1 MNANDGNTNTIME
14 KNLAAQNHKK
24 REATVMENE
33 LNQEVIDSKNKN
45 NESQVDSVSSLNS
58 ANSSSVDSAVKSNH
72 KKNTADLI
80 VECLVNEGV
89 EVIFGIPGEENI
101 PLLEAIE
108 RNGHIRFIVTRH
120 EQGAGFMA
128 ATYAHITGK
137 PGVCLATLGPGALN
151 LTLPVAQANASTT
164 PLVAL
169 CAQGNVSRLYKES
182 HQIIDL
188 VSLFQPITQWS
199 SMMLAPVAAP
209 EMVRKAFSIAQ
220 RKRPGATCLVIPE
233 DISEMPAPADAK
245 PLALPRPLHIL
256 PAQDT
261 IDEAASIIKQAKR
274 PIILAGNGVARSHA
288 QEELREFAEQLNV
301 PVATTFEGKG
311 VFSDAHPNALGVVGF
326 MHRDY
331 ENFAFDTAD
340 LIIAVGFSIQQ
351 FDPKKINPNND
362 KTIIHINTFVE
373 DTDAHYPA
381 SLNIMADISQTLLA
395 LTAVLKKQNI
405 TFDVSHPRIRQMLSD
420 ELHSCANDES
430 MPMKP
435 QRIVYDTRRAV
446 PEGTTVLV
454 DTGALKMWM
463 ARLYPTMHPNTCI
476 IDNSLST
483 MAWTLPGAVGA
494 SFILNSEGKRNTNPV
509 LAVMGDGSFMMNVQE
524 IETAVRV
531 GARMVILVWEDNAY
545 GLIKWKMD
553 LHAGEHEYVDFHN
566 PDVVKLA
573 ESFGARGAVV
583 KKPEDLYNMLRE
595 ALSQKSGVD
604 VIACPV
610 DYREN
615 MKLIEKLG
623 DIE

>member
-1 MNANDGNTNTIME
+1 MANEELQKTKQN
-14 KNLAAQNHKK
+14 NHK
-24 REATVMENE
+24 R
-33 LNQEVIDSKNKN
+33 
-45 NESQVDSVSSLNS
+45 
-58 ANSSSVDSAVKSNH
+58 
-72 KKNTADLI
+72 NTADLV

-89 EVIFGIPGEENI
+89 EVVFGIPGEENI

-108 RNGHIRFIVTRH
+108 RNGNIRFVLTRH

-164 PLVAL
+164 PLVAI

-199 SMMLAPVAAP
+199 SMMLAPSTAP

-220 RKRPGATCLVIPE
+220 RKRTGATCLVIPE
-233 DISEMPAPADAK
+233 DISEMSVPENAK
-245 PLALPRPLHIL
+245 PLPLPRPLHIL
-256 PAQDT
+256 PAPDT
-261 IDEAASIIKQAKR
+261 IDEAAKIISQAKT

-288 QEELREFAEQLNV
+288 QDQLRAFAEQLNV

-311 VFSDAHPNALGVVGF
+311 VFPDNHPNALGVVGF

-351 FDPKKINPNND
+351 FDPKKINPNID

-373 DTDAHYPA
+373 DTDAHYPTA
-381 SLNIMADISQTLLA
+381 LNIMADIGQTLKT
-395 LTAVLKKQNI
+395 LTNVLKDRNI
-405 TFDVSHPRIRQMLSD
+405 TFDVTHPKIRQMITD
-420 ELHSCANDES
+420 ELRSFENDNS
-430 MPMKP
+430 IPMKP
-435 QRIVYDTRRAV
+435 QRVVYDTRRAV
-446 PEGTTVLV
+446 PEGTKVLV

-494 SFILNSEGKRNTNPV
+494 SFIKDNSGKINTKPV

-531 GARMVILVWEDNAY
+531 GSRMVVLVWEDNAY

-553 LHAGEHEYVDFHN
+553 LHAGEHEYVDFTN
-566 PDVVKLA
+566 PNVPKLA
-573 ESFGARGAVV
+573 ESFGARGHVV
-583 KKPEDLYNMLRE
+583 QKPEDLYNMLKE
-595 ALSQKSGVD
+595 ALEQESGVD

-610 DYREN
+610 DYSEN

-623 DIE
+623 DIDFGN

>member
-1 MNANDGNTNTIME
+1 MANEELQKTKQN
-14 KNLAAQNHKK
+14 NHK
-24 REATVMENE
+24 R
-33 LNQEVIDSKNKN
+33 
-45 NESQVDSVSSLNS
+45 
-58 ANSSSVDSAVKSNH
+58 
-72 KKNTADLI
+72 NTADLV

-89 EVIFGIPGEENI
+89 EVVFGIPGEENI

-108 RNGHIRFIVTRH
+108 RNGNIRFVLTRH

-164 PLVAL
+164 PLVAI

-199 SMMLAPVAAP
+199 SMMLAPSTAP

-233 DISEMPAPADAK
+233 DISEMSVPENAK
-245 PLALPRPLHIL
+245 PLPLPRPLHIL
-256 PAQDT
+256 PAPDT
-261 IDEAASIIKQAKR
+261 IDEAAKIISQAKT

-288 QEELREFAEQLNV
+288 QDQLRAFAEQLNV

-311 VFSDAHPNALGVVGF
+311 VFPDNHPNALGVVGF

-351 FDPKKINPNND
+351 FDPKKINPNID

-373 DTDAHYPA
+373 DTDAHYPTA
-381 SLNIMADISQTLLA
+381 LNIMADIGQTLKT
-395 LTAVLKKQNI
+395 LTNVLKDRNI
-405 TFDVSHPRIRQMLSD
+405 TFDVTHPKIRQMITD
-420 ELHSCANDES
+420 ELRSFENDNS
-430 MPMKP
+430 IPMKP
-435 QRIVYDTRRAV
+435 QRVVYDTRRAV
-446 PEGTTVLV
+446 PEGTKVLV

-483 MAWTLPGAVGA
+483 MAWTLPGAV
-494 SFILNSEGKRNTNPV
+494 IKDNSGKINTKPV

-531 GARMVILVWEDNAY
+531 GSRMVVLVWEDNAY

-553 LHAGEHEYVDFHN
+553 LHAGEHEYVDFTN
-566 PDVVKLA
+566 PNVPKLA
-573 ESFGARGAVV
+573 ESFGARGHVV
-583 KKPEDLYNMLRE
+583 QKPEDLYNMLKE
-595 ALSQKSGVD
+595 ALEQESGVD

-610 DYREN
+610 DYSEN

-623 DIE
+623 DIDFGN

>member
-1 MNANDGNTNTIME
+1 MTRASNTCLRRLYYKWKRSRKANKHIKHKARNAIM
-14 KNLAAQNHKK
+14 
-24 REATVMENE
+24 T
-33 LNQEVIDSKNKN
+33 NQE
-45 NESQVDSVSSLNS
+45 SQAQKPAS
-58 ANSSSVDSAVKSNH
+58 H
-72 KKNTADLI
+72 KRNTADLI

-89 EVIFGIPGEENI
+89 EVVFGIPGEENI

-108 RNGHIRFIVTRH
+108 RNGNIRFVLTRH

-164 PLVAL
+164 PLVAI

-188 VSLFQPITQWS
+188 VALFQPITQWS
-199 SMMLAPVAAP
+199 SMMLAPSTAP

-233 DISEMPAPADAK
+233 DISEMSVPEDAK
-245 PLALPRPLHIL
+245 PLPLPKPLHIL
-256 PAQDT
+256 PAPDT
-261 IDEAASIIKQAKR
+261 IYEAAKIISQAKR

-288 QEELREFAEQLNV
+288 QEQLLDFAEQLNV

-311 VFSDAHPNALGVVGF
+311 VFPDNHPNALGVVGF

-351 FDPKKINPNND
+351 FDPKKINPNID

-373 DTDAHYPA
+373 DTDAHYPTA
-381 SLNIMADISQTLLA
+381 LNIMADIAQTLKA
-395 LTAVLKKQNI
+395 LTSVLKDRNV
-405 TFDVSHPRIRQMLSD
+405 TFDVTHPKIRQMITD
-420 ELHSCANDES
+420 ELRSFENDNS
-430 MPMKP
+430 IPMKP
-435 QRIVYDTRRAV
+435 QRVVYDTRRAV
-446 PEGTTVLV
+446 AEGTKVLV

-494 SFILNSEGKRNTNPV
+494 SFIKDNSGKINTKPV

-531 GARMVILVWEDNAY
+531 GSRMVVLVWEDNAY

-553 LHAGEHEYVDFHN
+553 LHAGEHEYVDFTN
-566 PDVVKLA
+566 PNVPKLA
-573 ESFGARGAVV
+573 ESFGARGHVV
-583 KKPEDLYNMLRE
+583 QKPEDLYNMLKE
-595 ALSQKSGVD
+595 ALAQESGVD

-610 DYREN
+610 DYSEN

-623 DIE
+623 DIDFGN

>member
-1 MNANDGNTNTIME
+1 MANEELQKTKQN
-14 KNLAAQNHKK
+14 NHK
-24 REATVMENE
+24 R
-33 LNQEVIDSKNKN
+33 
-45 NESQVDSVSSLNS
+45 
-58 ANSSSVDSAVKSNH
+58 
-72 KKNTADLI
+72 NTADLI

-89 EVIFGIPGEENI
+89 EVVFGIPGEENI

-108 RNGHIRFIVTRH
+108 RNGNIRFVLTRH

-164 PLVAL
+164 PLVAI

-199 SMMLAPVAAP
+199 SMMLAPSTAP

-233 DISEMPAPADAK
+233 DISEMSVPEDAK
-245 PLALPRPLHIL
+245 PLPLPRPLHIL
-256 PAQDT
+256 PAPDT
-261 IDEAASIIKQAKR
+261 IDEAAKIISQAKT

-288 QEELREFAEQLNV
+288 QDQLRAFAEQLNV

-311 VFSDAHPNALGVVGF
+311 VFPDNHPNALGVVGF

-351 FDPKKINPNND
+351 FDPKKINPNID

-373 DTDAHYPA
+373 DTDAHYPTA
-381 SLNIMADISQTLLA
+381 LNIMADIGQTLKT
-395 LTAVLKKQNI
+395 LTNVLKDRNI
-405 TFDVSHPRIRQMLSD
+405 TFDVTHPKIRQMITD
-420 ELHSCANDES
+420 ELRSFENDNS
-430 MPMKP
+430 IPMKP
-435 QRIVYDTRRAV
+435 QRVVYDTRRAV
-446 PEGTTVLV
+446 PEGTKVLV

-494 SFILNSEGKRNTNPV
+494 SFIKDNSGKINTKPV

-531 GARMVILVWEDNAY
+531 GSRMVVLVWEDNAY

-553 LHAGEHEYVDFHN
+553 LHAGEHEYVDFTN
-566 PDVVKLA
+566 PNVPKLA
-573 ESFGARGAVV
+573 ESFGARGHVV
-583 KKPEDLYNMLRE
+583 QKPEDLYNMLKE
-595 ALSQKSGVD
+595 ALEQESGVD

-610 DYREN
+610 DYSEN

-623 DIE
+623 DIDFGN

>member
-1 MNANDGNTNTIME
+1 MTNQ
-14 KNLAAQNHKK
+14 KSQAQKQVNHK
-24 REATVMENE
+24 R
-33 LNQEVIDSKNKN
+33 
-45 NESQVDSVSSLNS
+45 
-58 ANSSSVDSAVKSNH
+58 
-72 KKNTADLI
+72 NTADLI

-89 EVIFGIPGEENI
+89 EVVFGIPGEENI
-101 PLLEAIE
+101 SLLEAIE
-108 RNGHIRFIVTRH
+108 RNGNIRFVLTRH

-164 PLVAL
+164 PLVAI

-199 SMMLAPVAAP
+199 SMMLAPSTTP

-233 DISEMPAPADAK
+233 DISEMSVPEDAK
-245 PLALPRPLHIL
+245 PLPLPKPLHIL
-256 PAQDT
+256 PAPDT
-261 IDEAASIIKQAKR
+261 IDEAAKIISQAKM

-288 QEELREFAEQLNV
+288 QEQLLSFAEQLNV

-311 VFSDAHPNALGVVGF
+311 VFPDNHPNALGVVGF

-351 FDPKKINPNND
+351 FDPKKINPNID

-373 DTDAHYPA
+373 DTDAHYPTA
-381 SLNIMADISQTLLA
+381 LNIMADIGQTLKT
-395 LTAVLKKQNI
+395 LTSVLKDINV
-405 TFDVSHPRIRQMLSD
+405 TFDVNHPKIRQMITD
-420 ELHSCANDES
+420 ELRSFENDNS
-430 MPMKP
+430 IPMKP
-435 QRIVYDTRRAV
+435 QRVVYDTRRAV
-446 PEGTTVLV
+446 AEGTKVLV

-494 SFILNSEGKRNTNPV
+494 SFIKDNSGKINTKPV

-531 GARMVILVWEDNAY
+531 GSRMVVLVWEDNAY

-553 LHAGEHEYVDFHN
+553 LHAGEHEYVDFTN
-566 PDVVKLA
+566 PDVPKLA
-573 ESFGARGAVV
+573 ESFGARGHVV
-583 KKPEDLYNMLRE
+583 QKPEDLYNMLKE
-595 ALSQKSGVD
+595 ALAQESGVD
-604 VIACPV
+604 VISCPV
-610 DYREN
+610 DYSEN

-623 DIE
+623 DIDFGN

>member
-1 MNANDGNTNTIME
+1 MANEELQKTKQN
-14 KNLAAQNHKK
+14 NHK
-24 REATVMENE
+24 R
-33 LNQEVIDSKNKN
+33 
-45 NESQVDSVSSLNS
+45 
-58 ANSSSVDSAVKSNH
+58 
-72 KKNTADLI
+72 NTADLI

-89 EVIFGIPGEENI
+89 EVVFGIPGEENI

-108 RNGHIRFIVTRH
+108 RNGNIRFVLTRH

-164 PLVAL
+164 PLVAI

-199 SMMLAPVAAP
+199 SMMLAPSTAP
-209 EMVRKAFSIAQ
+209 EMVRKAFSISQ

-233 DISEMPAPADAK
+233 DISEMSVPENAK
-245 PLALPRPLHIL
+245 PLPLPRPLHIL
-256 PAQDT
+256 PAPDT
-261 IDEAASIIKQAKR
+261 IDEAAKIISQAKT

-288 QEELREFAEQLNV
+288 QDQLRAFAEQLNV

-311 VFSDAHPNALGVVGF
+311 VFPDNHPNALGVVGF

-351 FDPKKINPNND
+351 FDPKKINPNID

-373 DTDAHYPA
+373 DTDAHYPTA
-381 SLNIMADISQTLLA
+381 LNIMADIGQTLKT
-395 LTAVLKKQNI
+395 LTNVLKDRNI
-405 TFDVSHPRIRQMLSD
+405 TFDVTHPKIRQMITD
-420 ELHSCANDES
+420 ELRSFENDNS
-430 MPMKP
+430 IPMKP
-435 QRIVYDTRRAV
+435 QRVVYDTRRAV
-446 PEGTTVLV
+446 PEGTKVLV

-494 SFILNSEGKRNTNPV
+494 SFIKDNSGKINTKPV

-531 GARMVILVWEDNAY
+531 GSRMVVLVWEDNAY

-553 LHAGEHEYVDFHN
+553 LHAGEHEYVDFTN
-566 PDVVKLA
+566 PNVPKLA
-573 ESFGARGAVV
+573 ESFGARGHVV
-583 KKPEDLYNMLRE
+583 QKPEDLYNMLKE
-595 ALSQKSGVD
+595 ALEQESGVD

-610 DYREN
+610 DYSEN

-623 DIE
+623 DIDFGN

>member
-1 MNANDGNTNTIME
+1 MANEELQKTKQN
-14 KNLAAQNHKK
+14 NHK
-24 REATVMENE
+24 R
-33 LNQEVIDSKNKN
+33 
-45 NESQVDSVSSLNS
+45 
-58 ANSSSVDSAVKSNH
+58 
-72 KKNTADLI
+72 NTADLI
-80 VECLVNEGV
+80 VECLVNEGI
-89 EVIFGIPGEENI
+89 EVVFGIPGEENI

-108 RNGHIRFIVTRH
+108 RNGNIRFVLTRH

-164 PLVAL
+164 PLVAI

-199 SMMLAPVAAP
+199 SMMLAPSTAP

-233 DISEMPAPADAK
+233 DISEMSVPENAK
-245 PLALPRPLHIL
+245 PLPLPRPLHIL
-256 PAQDT
+256 PAPDT
-261 IDEAASIIKQAKR
+261 IDEAAKIISQAKT

-288 QEELREFAEQLNV
+288 QDQLRAFAEQLNV

-311 VFSDAHPNALGVVGF
+311 VFPDNHPNALGVVGF

-351 FDPKKINPNND
+351 FDPKKINPNID

-373 DTDAHYPA
+373 DTDAHYPTA
-381 SLNIMADISQTLLA
+381 LNIMADIGQTLKT
-395 LTAVLKKQNI
+395 LTNVLKDRNI
-405 TFDVSHPRIRQMLSD
+405 TFDVTHPKIRQMITD
-420 ELHSCANDES
+420 ELRSFENDNS
-430 MPMKP
+430 IPMKP
-435 QRIVYDTRRAV
+435 QRVVYDTRRAV
-446 PEGTTVLV
+446 PEGTKVLV

-463 ARLYPTMHPNTCI
+463 ARLYPTMYPNTCI

-494 SFILNSEGKRNTNPV
+494 SFIKDNSGKINTKPV

-531 GARMVILVWEDNAY
+531 GSRMVVLVWEDNAY

-553 LHAGEHEYVDFHN
+553 LHAGEHEYVDFTN
-566 PDVVKLA
+566 PNVPKLA
-573 ESFGARGAVV
+573 ESFGARGHVV
-583 KKPEDLYNMLRE
+583 QKPEDLYNMLKE
-595 ALSQKSGVD
+595 ALEQESGVD

-610 DYREN
+610 DYSEN

-623 DIE
+623 DIDFGN

>member
-1 MNANDGNTNTIME
+1 MANEELQKTKQN
-14 KNLAAQNHKK
+14 NHK
-24 REATVMENE
+24 R
-33 LNQEVIDSKNKN
+33 
-45 NESQVDSVSSLNS
+45 
-58 ANSSSVDSAVKSNH
+58 
-72 KKNTADLI
+72 NTADLV

-89 EVIFGIPGEENI
+89 EVVFGIPGEENI

-108 RNGHIRFIVTRH
+108 RNGNIRFVLTRH

-164 PLVAL
+164 PLVAI

-199 SMMLAPVAAP
+199 SMMLAPSTAP

-233 DISEMPAPADAK
+233 DISEMSVPEDAK
-245 PLALPRPLHIL
+245 PLPLPRPLHIL
-256 PAQDT
+256 PAPDT
-261 IDEAASIIKQAKR
+261 IDEAAKIISQAKT

-288 QEELREFAEQLNV
+288 QDQLLAFAEQLNV

-311 VFSDAHPNALGVVGF
+311 VFPDNHPNALGVVGF

-351 FDPKKINPNND
+351 FDPKKINPNID

-373 DTDAHYPA
+373 DTDTHYPTA
-381 SLNIMADISQTLLA
+381 LNIMADIGQTLKT
-395 LTAVLKKQNI
+395 LTNVLKDRNI
-405 TFDVSHPRIRQMLSD
+405 TFDVTHPKIRQMITD
-420 ELHSCANDES
+420 ELRSFENDS
-430 MPMKP
+430 SIPMKP
-435 QRIVYDTRRAV
+435 QRVVYDTRRAV
-446 PEGTTVLV
+446 PEGTKVLV

-494 SFILNSEGKRNTNPV
+494 SFIKDNSGKINTKPV

-531 GARMVILVWEDNAY
+531 GSRMVVLVWEDNAY

-553 LHAGEHEYVDFHN
+553 LHAGEHEYVDFTN
-566 PDVVKLA
+566 PNVPKLA
-573 ESFGARGAVV
+573 ESFGARGHVV
-583 KKPEDLYNMLRE
+583 QKPEDLYNMLKE
-595 ALSQKSGVD
+595 ALEQESGVD

-610 DYREN
+610 DYSEN

-623 DIE
+623 DIDFGN

>member
-1 MNANDGNTNTIME
+1 MANEELQKTKQN
-14 KNLAAQNHKK
+14 NHK
-24 REATVMENE
+24 R
-33 LNQEVIDSKNKN
+33 
-45 NESQVDSVSSLNS
+45 
-58 ANSSSVDSAVKSNH
+58 
-72 KKNTADLI
+72 NTADLI

-89 EVIFGIPGEENI
+89 EVVFGIPGEENI

-108 RNGHIRFIVTRH
+108 RNGNIRFVLTRH

-164 PLVAL
+164 PLVAI

-199 SMMLAPVAAP
+199 SMMLAPSTAP

-233 DISEMPAPADAK
+233 DISEMSVPENAK
-245 PLALPRPLHIL
+245 PLPLPRPLHIL
-256 PAQDT
+256 PAPDT
-261 IDEAASIIKQAKR
+261 IDEAAKIISQSKT

-288 QEELREFAEQLNV
+288 QDQLRAFAEQLNV

-311 VFSDAHPNALGVVGF
+311 VFPDNHPNALGVVGF

-351 FDPKKINPNND
+351 FDPKKINPNID

-373 DTDAHYPA
+373 DTDAHYPTA
-381 SLNIMADISQTLLA
+381 LNIMADIGQTLKT
-395 LTAVLKKQNI
+395 LTNVLKDRNI
-405 TFDVSHPRIRQMLSD
+405 TFDVTHPKIRQMITD
-420 ELHSCANDES
+420 ELHSFENDNS
-430 MPMKP
+430 IPMKP
-435 QRIVYDTRRAV
+435 QRVVYDTRRAV
-446 PEGTTVLV
+446 PEGTKVLV

-494 SFILNSEGKRNTNPV
+494 SFIKDNSGKINTKPV

-531 GARMVILVWEDNAY
+531 GSRMVVLVWEDNAY

-553 LHAGEHEYVDFHN
+553 LHAGEHEYVDFTN
-566 PDVVKLA
+566 PNVPKLA
-573 ESFGARGAVV
+573 ESFGARGHVV
-583 KKPEDLYNMLRE
+583 QKPEDLYNMLKE
-595 ALSQKSGVD
+595 ALEQESGVD

-610 DYREN
+610 DYSEN

-623 DIE
+623 DIDFGN

>member
-1 MNANDGNTNTIME
+1 MANEELQKTKQN
-14 KNLAAQNHKK
+14 NHK
-24 REATVMENE
+24 R
-33 LNQEVIDSKNKN
+33 
-45 NESQVDSVSSLNS
+45 
-58 ANSSSVDSAVKSNH
+58 
-72 KKNTADLI
+72 NTADLV

-89 EVIFGIPGEENI
+89 EVVFGIPGEENI

-108 RNGHIRFIVTRH
+108 RNGNIRFVLTRH

-164 PLVAL
+164 PLVAI

-199 SMMLAPVAAP
+199 SMMLAPSTAP

-233 DISEMPAPADAK
+233 DISEMSVPENAK
-245 PLALPRPLHIL
+245 PLPLPRPLHIL
-256 PAQDT
+256 PAPDT
-261 IDEAASIIKQAKR
+261 IDEAAKIISQAKT

-288 QEELREFAEQLNV
+288 QDQLRAFAEQLNV

-311 VFSDAHPNALGVVGF
+311 VFPDNHPNTLGVVGF

-351 FDPKKINPNND
+351 FDPKKINPNID

-373 DTDAHYPA
+373 DTDAHYPTA
-381 SLNIMADISQTLLA
+381 LNIMADIGQTLKT
-395 LTAVLKKQNI
+395 LTNVLKDRNI
-405 TFDVSHPRIRQMLSD
+405 TFDVTHPKIRQMITD
-420 ELHSCANDES
+420 ELRSFENDNS
-430 MPMKP
+430 IPMKP
-435 QRIVYDTRRAV
+435 QRVVYDTRRAV
-446 PEGTTVLV
+446 PEGTKVLV

-494 SFILNSEGKRNTNPV
+494 SFIKDNSGKINTKPV

-531 GARMVILVWEDNAY
+531 GSRMVVLVWEDNAY

-553 LHAGEHEYVDFHN
+553 LHAGEHEYVDFTN
-566 PDVVKLA
+566 PNVPKLA
-573 ESFGARGAVV
+573 ESFGARGHVV
-583 KKPEDLYNMLRE
+583 QKPEDLYNMLKE
-595 ALSQKSGVD
+595 ALEQESGVD

-610 DYREN
+610 DYSEN

-623 DIE
+623 DIDFGN

>member
-1 MNANDGNTNTIME
+1 MANEELQKTKQN
-14 KNLAAQNHKK
+14 NHK
-24 REATVMENE
+24 R
-33 LNQEVIDSKNKN
+33 
-45 NESQVDSVSSLNS
+45 
-58 ANSSSVDSAVKSNH
+58 
-72 KKNTADLI
+72 NTADLV

-89 EVIFGIPGEENI
+89 EVVFGIPGEENI

-108 RNGHIRFIVTRH
+108 RNGNIRFVLTRH

-151 LTLPVAQANASTT
+151 LTLPAAQANASTT
-164 PLVAL
+164 PLVAI

-199 SMMLAPVAAP
+199 SMMLAPSTAP

-233 DISEMPAPADAK
+233 DISEMSVPENAK
-245 PLALPRPLHIL
+245 PLPLPRPLHIL
-256 PAQDT
+256 PAPDT
-261 IDEAASIIKQAKR
+261 IDEAAKIISQAKT

-288 QEELREFAEQLNV
+288 QEQLRAFAEQLNV

-311 VFSDAHPNALGVVGF
+311 VFPDNHPNALGVVGF

-351 FDPKKINPNND
+351 FDPKKINPNID

-373 DTDAHYPA
+373 DTDAHYPTA
-381 SLNIMADISQTLLA
+381 LNIMADIGQTLKT
-395 LTAVLKKQNI
+395 LTNVLKDRNI
-405 TFDVSHPRIRQMLSD
+405 TFDVTHPKIRQMITD
-420 ELHSCANDES
+420 ELRSFENDNS
-430 MPMKP
+430 IPMKP
-435 QRIVYDTRRAV
+435 QRVVYDTRRAV
-446 PEGTTVLV
+446 PEGTKVLV

-494 SFILNSEGKRNTNPV
+494 SFIKDNSGKINTKPV

-531 GARMVILVWEDNAY
+531 GSRMVVLVWEDNAY

-553 LHAGEHEYVDFHN
+553 LHAGEHEYVDFTN
-566 PDVVKLA
+566 PNVPKLA
-573 ESFGARGAVV
+573 ESFGARGHVV
-583 KKPEDLYNMLRE
+583 QKPEDLYNMLKE
-595 ALSQKSGVD
+595 ALEQESGVD

-610 DYREN
+610 DYSEN

-623 DIE
+623 DIDFGN

>member
-1 MNANDGNTNTIME
+1 MANEELQKTKQN
-14 KNLAAQNHKK
+14 NHK
-24 REATVMENE
+24 R
-33 LNQEVIDSKNKN
+33 
-45 NESQVDSVSSLNS
+45 
-58 ANSSSVDSAVKSNH
+58 
-72 KKNTADLI
+72 NTADLI

-89 EVIFGIPGEENI
+89 EVVFGIPGEENI

-108 RNGHIRFIVTRH
+108 RNGNIRFVLTRH

-164 PLVAL
+164 PLVAI

-199 SMMLAPVAAP
+199 SMMLAPSTAP

-233 DISEMPAPADAK
+233 DISEMSVPEDAK
-245 PLALPRPLHIL
+245 PLPLPRPLHIL
-256 PAQDT
+256 PAPDT
-261 IDEAASIIKQAKR
+261 IDEAAKIISQAKT
-274 PIILAGNGVARSHA
+274 PIILAGNGVARSHS
-288 QEELREFAEQLNV
+288 QDQLRAFAEQLNV

-311 VFSDAHPNALGVVGF
+311 VFPDNHPNALGVVGF

-351 FDPKKINPNND
+351 FDPKKINPNID

-373 DTDAHYPA
+373 DTDAHYPTA
-381 SLNIMADISQTLLA
+381 LNIMADIGQTLKT
-395 LTAVLKKQNI
+395 LTNVLKDRNI
-405 TFDVSHPRIRQMLSD
+405 TFDVTHPKIRQMITD
-420 ELHSCANDES
+420 ELRSFENDNS
-430 MPMKP
+430 IPMKP
-435 QRIVYDTRRAV
+435 QRVVYDTRRAV
-446 PEGTTVLV
+446 PEGTKVLV

-494 SFILNSEGKRNTNPV
+494 SFIKDNSGKINTKPV

-531 GARMVILVWEDNAY
+531 GSRMVVLVWEDNAY

-553 LHAGEHEYVDFHN
+553 LHAGEHEYVDFTN
-566 PDVVKLA
+566 PNVPKLA
-573 ESFGARGAVV
+573 ESFGARGHVV
-583 KKPEDLYNMLRE
+583 QKPEDLYNMLKE
-595 ALSQKSGVD
+595 ALEQESGVD

-610 DYREN
+610 DYSEN

-623 DIE
+623 DIDFGN

>member
-1 MNANDGNTNTIME
+1 MANEELQKTKQN
-14 KNLAAQNHKK
+14 NHK
-24 REATVMENE
+24 R
-33 LNQEVIDSKNKN
+33 
-45 NESQVDSVSSLNS
+45 
-58 ANSSSVDSAVKSNH
+58 
-72 KKNTADLI
+72 NTADLI

-89 EVIFGIPGEENI
+89 EVVFGIPGEENI

-108 RNGHIRFIVTRH
+108 RNGNIRFVLTRH

-164 PLVAL
+164 PLVAI

-199 SMMLAPVAAP
+199 SMMLAPSTAP

-233 DISEMPAPADAK
+233 DISEMSVPENAK
-245 PLALPRPLHIL
+245 PLPLPRPLHIL
-256 PAQDT
+256 PAPDT
-261 IDEAASIIKQAKR
+261 IDEAAKIISQAKT

-288 QEELREFAEQLNV
+288 QDQLRAFAEQLNV

-311 VFSDAHPNALGVVGF
+311 VFPDNHPNALGVVGF

-351 FDPKKINPNND
+351 FDPKKINPNID

-373 DTDAHYPA
+373 DTDAHYPTA
-381 SLNIMADISQTLLA
+381 LNIMADIGQTLKT
-395 LTAVLKKQNI
+395 LTNVLKDRNI
-405 TFDVSHPRIRQMLSD
+405 TFDVTHPKIRQMITD
-420 ELHSCANDES
+420 ELRSLENDNS
-430 MPMKP
+430 IPMKP
-435 QRIVYDTRRAV
+435 QRVVYDTRRAV
-446 PEGTTVLV
+446 PEGTKVLV

-494 SFILNSEGKRNTNPV
+494 SFIKDNSGKINTKPV

-531 GARMVILVWEDNAY
+531 GSRMVVLVWEDNAY

-553 LHAGEHEYVDFHN
+553 LHAGEHEYVDFTN
-566 PDVVKLA
+566 PNVPKLA
-573 ESFGARGAVV
+573 ESFGARGHVV
-583 KKPEDLYNMLRE
+583 QKPEDLYNMLKE
-595 ALSQKSGVD
+595 ALEQESGVD

-610 DYREN
+610 DYSEN

-623 DIE
+623 DIDFGN

>member
-1 MNANDGNTNTIME
+1 MSNEELQKTKQN
-14 KNLAAQNHKK
+14 NHK
-24 REATVMENE
+24 R
-33 LNQEVIDSKNKN
+33 
-45 NESQVDSVSSLNS
+45 
-58 ANSSSVDSAVKSNH
+58 
-72 KKNTADLI
+72 NTADLV

-89 EVIFGIPGEENI
+89 EVVFGIPGEENI

-108 RNGHIRFIVTRH
+108 RNGNIRFVLTRH

-164 PLVAL
+164 PLVAI

-199 SMMLAPVAAP
+199 SMMLAPSTAP

-233 DISEMPAPADAK
+233 DISEMSVPENAK
-245 PLALPRPLHIL
+245 PLPLPRPLHIL
-256 PAQDT
+256 PAPDT
-261 IDEAASIIKQAKR
+261 IDEAAKIISQAKT

-288 QEELREFAEQLNV
+288 QDQLRAFAEQLNV

-311 VFSDAHPNALGVVGF
+311 VFPDNHPNALGVVGF

-351 FDPKKINPNND
+351 FDPKKINPNID

-373 DTDAHYPA
+373 DTDAHYPTA
-381 SLNIMADISQTLLA
+381 LNIMADIGQTLKT
-395 LTAVLKKQNI
+395 LTNVLKDRNI
-405 TFDVSHPRIRQMLSD
+405 TFDVTHPKIRQMITD
-420 ELHSCANDES
+420 ELRSFENDNS
-430 MPMKP
+430 IPMKP
-435 QRIVYDTRRAV
+435 QRVVYDTRRAV
-446 PEGTTVLV
+446 PEGTKVLV

-494 SFILNSEGKRNTNPV
+494 SFIKDNSGKINTKPV

-531 GARMVILVWEDNAY
+531 GSRMVVLVWEDNAY

-553 LHAGEHEYVDFHN
+553 LHAGEHEYVDFTN
-566 PDVVKLA
+566 PNVPKLA
-573 ESFGARGAVV
+573 ESFGARGHVV
-583 KKPEDLYNMLRE
+583 QKPEELYNMLKE
-595 ALSQKSGVD
+595 ALEQESGVD

-610 DYREN
+610 DYSEN

-623 DIE
+623 DIDFGN

>member
-1 MNANDGNTNTIME
+1 MANEELQKTKQN
-14 KNLAAQNHKK
+14 NHK
-24 REATVMENE
+24 R
-33 LNQEVIDSKNKN
+33 
-45 NESQVDSVSSLNS
+45 
-58 ANSSSVDSAVKSNH
+58 
-72 KKNTADLI
+72 NTADLV

-89 EVIFGIPGEENI
+89 EVVFGIPGEENI

-108 RNGHIRFIVTRH
+108 RNGNIRFVLTRH

-164 PLVAL
+164 PLVAI

-199 SMMLAPVAAP
+199 SMMLAPSTAP

-233 DISEMPAPADAK
+233 DISEMSVPENAK
-245 PLALPRPLHIL
+245 PLPLPRPLHIL
-256 PAQDT
+256 PAPDT
-261 IDEAASIIKQAKR
+261 IDEAAKIISQAKT

-288 QEELREFAEQLNV
+288 QDQLRAFAEQLNV

-311 VFSDAHPNALGVVGF
+311 VFPDNHPNALGVVGF

-351 FDPKKINPNND
+351 FDPKKINPNID

-373 DTDAHYPA
+373 DTDAHYPTA
-381 SLNIMADISQTLLA
+381 LNIMADIGQTLKT
-395 LTAVLKKQNI
+395 LTNVLKDRNI
-405 TFDVSHPRIRQMLSD
+405 TFDVTHPKIRQMISD
-420 ELHSCANDES
+420 ELRSFENDNS
-430 MPMKP
+430 IPMKP
-435 QRIVYDTRRAV
+435 QRVVYDTRRAV
-446 PEGTTVLV
+446 PEGTKVLV

-494 SFILNSEGKRNTNPV
+494 SFIKDNSGKINTKPV

-531 GARMVILVWEDNAY
+531 GSRMVVLVWEDNAY

-553 LHAGEHEYVDFHN
+553 LHAGEHEYVDFTN
-566 PDVVKLA
+566 PNVPKLA
-573 ESFGARGAVV
+573 ESFGARGHVV
-583 KKPEDLYNMLRE
+583 QKPEDLYNMLKE
-595 ALSQKSGVD
+595 ALEQESGVD

-610 DYREN
+610 DYSEN

-623 DIE
+623 DIDFGN

>member
-1 MNANDGNTNTIME
+1 MANEELQKTKQN
-14 KNLAAQNHKK
+14 NHK
-24 REATVMENE
+24 R
-33 LNQEVIDSKNKN
+33 
-45 NESQVDSVSSLNS
+45 
-58 ANSSSVDSAVKSNH
+58 
-72 KKNTADLI
+72 NTADLI

-89 EVIFGIPGEENI
+89 EVVFGIPGEENI

-108 RNGHIRFIVTRH
+108 RNGNIRFVLTRH

-164 PLVAL
+164 PLVAI

-199 SMMLAPVAAP
+199 SMMLAPSTAP

-233 DISEMPAPADAK
+233 DISEMSVPEDAK
-245 PLALPRPLHIL
+245 PLPLPRPLHIL
-256 PAQDT
+256 PAPDT
-261 IDEAASIIKQAKR
+261 IDEAAKIISQAKT

-288 QEELREFAEQLNV
+288 QDQLRAFAEQLNV

-311 VFSDAHPNALGVVGF
+311 VFPDNHPNALGVVGF

-351 FDPKKINPNND
+351 FDPKKINPNID

-373 DTDAHYPA
+373 DTDAHYPTA
-381 SLNIMADISQTLLA
+381 LNIMADIGQTLKT
-395 LTAVLKKQNI
+395 LTNVLKDRNI
-405 TFDVSHPRIRQMLSD
+405 TFDVTHPKIRQMITD
-420 ELHSCANDES
+420 ELHLFENDNS
-430 MPMKP
+430 IPMKP
-435 QRIVYDTRRAV
+435 QRVVYDTRRAV
-446 PEGTTVLV
+446 PEGTKVLV

-494 SFILNSEGKRNTNPV
+494 SFIKDNSGKINTKPV

-531 GARMVILVWEDNAY
+531 GSRMVVLVWEDNAY

-553 LHAGEHEYVDFHN
+553 LHAGEHEYVDFTN
-566 PDVVKLA
+566 PNVPKLA
-573 ESFGARGAVV
+573 ESFGARGHVV
-583 KKPEDLYNMLRE
+583 QKPEDLYNMLKE
-595 ALSQKSGVD
+595 ALEQESGVD

-610 DYREN
+610 DYSEN

-623 DIE
+623 DIDFGN

>member
-1 MNANDGNTNTIME
+1 MT
-14 KNLAAQNHKK
+14 QP
-24 REATVMENE
+24 
-33 LNQEVIDSKNKN
+33 NQEFTNQVNNHPSQREEDKSQNASHTQSKTH
-45 NESQVDSVSSLNS
+45 SR
-58 ANSSSVDSAVKSNH
+58 
-72 KKNTADLI
+72 NTADLI
-80 VECLVNEGV
+80 VDCLVNEGV

-108 RNGHIRFIVTRH
+108 RNGKIRFVVTRH

-188 VSLFQPITQWS
+188 VSLFKPITQWS
-199 SMMLAPVAAP
+199 SMMLAPQAAP

-220 RKRPGATCLVIPE
+220 HKRPGATCLVIPE
-233 DISEMPAPADAK
+233 DISEMPQPDNAT
-245 PLALPRPLHIL
+245 PLPLPRALHIQ

-261 IDEAASIIKQAKR
+261 INEAATIISQAKR
-274 PIILAGNGVARSHA
+274 PIILAGNGVARAHA
-288 QEELREFAEQLNV
+288 QDELRKFAEQLQV

-311 VFSDAHPNALGVVGF
+311 VFPDDHPNALGVVGF

-331 ENFAFDTAD
+331 ENFAFDQSD

-351 FDPKKINPNND
+351 FDPKKINPHID
-362 KTIIHINTFVE
+362 KKIIHINTFVE

-381 SLNIMADISQTLLA
+381 ALNIMADIAQTLQVLTETLA
-395 LTAVLKKQNI
+395 ERDIHYNVKELK
-405 TFDVSHPRIRQMLSD
+405 IRQLLNE
-420 ELHSCANDES
+420 ELHCCQDDDSV
-430 MPMKP
+430 PLKP
-435 QRIVYDTRRAV
+435 QRIVCDTRRAV
-446 PEGTTVLV
+446 REGGLVLV

-463 ARLYPTMHPNTCI
+463 ARLYPTMHPRTCI

-483 MAWTLPGAVGA
+483 MAWTLPGAIGA
-494 SFILNSEGKRNTNPV
+494 CFVEGKEPV

-524 IETAVRV
+524 IETAVRL
-531 GARMVILVWEDNAY
+531 GSRIVILIWQDNAY

-553 LHAGEHEYVDFHN
+553 LHNGEHEYVDFTN

-573 ESFGARGAVV
+573 ESFGARGHEV
-583 KKPEDLYNMLRE
+583 KQASELYPMLCQ
-595 ALSQKSGVD
+595 ALAEPSGVD
-604 VIACPV
+604 VIVCPV

-615 MKLIEKLG
+615 MKLIAKLG
-623 DIE
+623 DIDFSS

>member
-1 MNANDGNTNTIME
+1 MANEELQKTKQN
-14 KNLAAQNHKK
+14 NHK
-24 REATVMENE
+24 R
-33 LNQEVIDSKNKN
+33 
-45 NESQVDSVSSLNS
+45 
-58 ANSSSVDSAVKSNH
+58 
-72 KKNTADLI
+72 NTADLV

-89 EVIFGIPGEENI
+89 EVVFGIPGEENI

-108 RNGHIRFIVTRH
+108 RNGNIRFVLTRH

-164 PLVAL
+164 PLVAI

-199 SMMLAPVAAP
+199 SMMLAPSTAP

-233 DISEMPAPADAK
+233 DISEMSVPENAK
-245 PLALPRPLHIL
+245 PLPLPRPLHIL
-256 PAQDT
+256 PAPDT
-261 IDEAASIIKQAKR
+261 IDEAAKIISQAKT

-288 QEELREFAEQLNV
+288 QDQLRAFAEQLNV

-311 VFSDAHPNALGVVGF
+311 VFPDNHPNALGVVGF

-351 FDPKKINPNND
+351 FDPKKINPNID

-373 DTDAHYPA
+373 DTDAHYPTA
-381 SLNIMADISQTLLA
+381 LNIMADIGQTLKT
-395 LTAVLKKQNI
+395 LTNVLKDRNI
-405 TFDVSHPRIRQMLSD
+405 TFDVAHPKIRQMITD
-420 ELHSCANDES
+420 ELRSFENDNS
-430 MPMKP
+430 IPMKP
-435 QRIVYDTRRAV
+435 QRVVYDTRRAV
-446 PEGTTVLV
+446 PEGTKVLV

-494 SFILNSEGKRNTNPV
+494 SFIKDNSGKINTKPV

-531 GARMVILVWEDNAY
+531 GSRMVVLVWEDNAY

-553 LHAGEHEYVDFHN
+553 LHAGEHEYVDFTN
-566 PDVVKLA
+566 PNVPKLA
-573 ESFGARGAVV
+573 ESFGARGHIVQ
-583 KKPEDLYNMLRE
+583 KPEDLYNMLKE
-595 ALSQKSGVD
+595 ALEQESGVD

-610 DYREN
+610 DYSEN

-623 DIE
+623 DIDFGN

>member
-1 MNANDGNTNTIME
+1 MANEELQKTKQN
-14 KNLAAQNHKK
+14 NHK
-24 REATVMENE
+24 R
-33 LNQEVIDSKNKN
+33 
-45 NESQVDSVSSLNS
+45 
-58 ANSSSVDSAVKSNH
+58 
-72 KKNTADLI
+72 NTADLI

-89 EVIFGIPGEENI
+89 EVVFGIPGEENI

-108 RNGHIRFIVTRH
+108 RNGNIRFVLTRH

-164 PLVAL
+164 PLVAI

-199 SMMLAPVAAP
+199 SMMLAPSTAP

-233 DISEMPAPADAK
+233 DISEMSVPEDAK
-245 PLALPRPLHIL
+245 PLPLPRPLHIL
-256 PAQDT
+256 PAPDT
-261 IDEAASIIKQAKR
+261 IDEAAKIISQAKT

-288 QEELREFAEQLNV
+288 QDQLLAFAEQLNV

-311 VFSDAHPNALGVVGF
+311 VFPDNHPNALGVVGF

-351 FDPKKINPNND
+351 FDPKKINPNID

-373 DTDAHYPA
+373 DTDAHYPTA
-381 SLNIMADISQTLLA
+381 LNIMADIGQTLKT
-395 LTAVLKKQNI
+395 LTNVLKDRNI
-405 TFDVSHPRIRQMLSD
+405 TFDVTHPKIRQMITD
-420 ELHSCANDES
+420 ELRSFENDNS
-430 MPMKP
+430 IPMKP
-435 QRIVYDTRRAV
+435 QRVVYDTRCAV
-446 PEGTTVLV
+446 PEGTKVLV

-494 SFILNSEGKRNTNPV
+494 SFIKDNSGKINTKPV

-531 GARMVILVWEDNAY
+531 GSRMVVLVWEDNAY

-553 LHAGEHEYVDFHN
+553 LHAGEHEYVDFTN
-566 PDVVKLA
+566 PNVPKLA
-573 ESFGARGAVV
+573 ESFGARGHVV
-583 KKPEDLYNMLRE
+583 QKPEDLYNMLKE
-595 ALSQKSGVD
+595 ALEQESGVD

-610 DYREN
+610 DYSEN

-623 DIE
+623 DIDFGN

>member
-1 MNANDGNTNTIME
+1 MANEELQKTKQN
-14 KNLAAQNHKK
+14 NHK
-24 REATVMENE
+24 R
-33 LNQEVIDSKNKN
+33 
-45 NESQVDSVSSLNS
+45 
-58 ANSSSVDSAVKSNH
+58 
-72 KKNTADLI
+72 NTADLI

-89 EVIFGIPGEENI
+89 EVVFGIPGEENI

-108 RNGHIRFIVTRH
+108 RNGNIRFVLTRH

-164 PLVAL
+164 PLVAI

-199 SMMLAPVAAP
+199 SMMLAPSTAP

-233 DISEMPAPADAK
+233 DISEMSVPENAK
-245 PLALPRPLHIL
+245 PLPLPRPLHIL
-256 PAQDT
+256 PAPDT
-261 IDEAASIIKQAKR
+261 IDEAAKIISQAKT
-274 PIILAGNGVARSHA
+274 PIILAGNGVARSNA
-288 QEELREFAEQLNV
+288 QDQLRAFAEQLNV

-311 VFSDAHPNALGVVGF
+311 VFPDNHPNALGVVGF

-351 FDPKKINPNND
+351 FDPKKINPNID

-373 DTDAHYPA
+373 DTDAHYPTA
-381 SLNIMADISQTLLA
+381 LNIMADIGQTLKT
-395 LTAVLKKQNI
+395 LTNVLKDRNI
-405 TFDVSHPRIRQMLSD
+405 TFDVTHPKIRQMITD
-420 ELHSCANDES
+420 ELRSFENDNS
-430 MPMKP
+430 IPMKP
-435 QRIVYDTRRAV
+435 QRVVYDTRRAV
-446 PEGTTVLV
+446 PEGTKVLV

-494 SFILNSEGKRNTNPV
+494 SFIKDNSGKINTKPV

-531 GARMVILVWEDNAY
+531 GSRMVVLVWEDNAY

-553 LHAGEHEYVDFHN
+553 LHAGEHEYVDFTN
-566 PDVVKLA
+566 PNVPKLA
-573 ESFGARGAVV
+573 ESFGARGHVV
-583 KKPEDLYNMLRE
+583 QKPEDLYNMLKE
-595 ALSQKSGVD
+595 ALEQESGVD

-610 DYREN
+610 DYSEN

-623 DIE
+623 DIDFGN

>member
-1 MNANDGNTNTIME
+1 MANEELQKTKQN
-14 KNLAAQNHKK
+14 NHK
-24 REATVMENE
+24 R
-33 LNQEVIDSKNKN
+33 
-45 NESQVDSVSSLNS
+45 
-58 ANSSSVDSAVKSNH
+58 
-72 KKNTADLI
+72 NTADLV

-89 EVIFGIPGEENI
+89 EVVFGIPGEENI

-108 RNGHIRFIVTRH
+108 RNGNIRFVLTRH

-164 PLVAL
+164 PLVAI

-199 SMMLAPVAAP
+199 SMMLAPSTAP

-233 DISEMPAPADAK
+233 DISEMSVPENAK
-245 PLALPRPLHIL
+245 PLPLPRPLHIL
-256 PAQDT
+256 PAPDT
-261 IDEAASIIKQAKR
+261 IDEAAKIISQAKT

-288 QEELREFAEQLNV
+288 QDQLRAFAEQLNV

-311 VFSDAHPNALGVVGF
+311 VFPDNHPNALGVVGF

-351 FDPKKINPNND
+351 FDPKKINPNID

-373 DTDAHYPA
+373 DTDAHYPTA
-381 SLNIMADISQTLLA
+381 LNIMADIGQTLKT
-395 LTAVLKKQNI
+395 LTNVLKDRNI
-405 TFDVSHPRIRQMLSD
+405 TFDVTHPKIRQMITD
-420 ELHSCANDES
+420 ELRSFENDNS
-430 MPMKP
+430 IPMKP
-435 QRIVYDTRRAV
+435 QRVVYDTRRAV
-446 PEGTTVLV
+446 PEGTKVLV

-494 SFILNSEGKRNTNPV
+494 SFIKDNSGKINTKPV

-531 GARMVILVWEDNAY
+531 GSRMVVLVWEDNAY

-553 LHAGEHEYVDFHN
+553 LHAGEHEYVDFTN
-566 PDVVKLA
+566 PNVPKLA
-573 ESFGARGAVV
+573 ESFGARGHVV
-583 KKPEDLYNMLRE
+583 QKPEDLYNMLKE
-595 ALSQKSGVD
+595 ALAQESGVD
-604 VIACPV
+604 VISCPV
-610 DYREN
+610 DYSEN

-623 DIE
+623 DIDFGN

>member
-1 MNANDGNTNTIME
+1 MANEESQKTKQN
-14 KNLAAQNHKK
+14 NHK
-24 REATVMENE
+24 R
-33 LNQEVIDSKNKN
+33 
-45 NESQVDSVSSLNS
+45 
-58 ANSSSVDSAVKSNH
+58 
-72 KKNTADLI
+72 NTADLI

-89 EVIFGIPGEENI
+89 EVVFGIPGEENI

-108 RNGHIRFIVTRH
+108 RNGNIRFVLTRH

-164 PLVAL
+164 PLVAI

-199 SMMLAPVAAP
+199 SMMLAPSTAP

-233 DISEMPAPADAK
+233 DISEMSVPENAK
-245 PLALPRPLHIL
+245 PLPLPRPLHIL
-256 PAQDT
+256 PAPDT
-261 IDEAASIIKQAKR
+261 IDEAAKIISQAKT

-288 QEELREFAEQLNV
+288 QDQLRAFAEQLNV

-311 VFSDAHPNALGVVGF
+311 VFPDNHPNALGVVGF

-351 FDPKKINPNND
+351 FDPKKINPNID

-373 DTDAHYPA
+373 DTDAHYPTA
-381 SLNIMADISQTLLA
+381 LNIMADIGQTLKT
-395 LTAVLKKQNI
+395 LTNVLKDRNI
-405 TFDVSHPRIRQMLSD
+405 TFDVTHPKIRQMITD
-420 ELHSCANDES
+420 ELRSFENDNS
-430 MPMKP
+430 IPMKP
-435 QRIVYDTRRAV
+435 QRVVYDTRRAV
-446 PEGTTVLV
+446 PEGTKVLV

-494 SFILNSEGKRNTNPV
+494 SFIKDNSGKINTKPV

-531 GARMVILVWEDNAY
+531 GSRMVVLVWEDNAY

-553 LHAGEHEYVDFHN
+553 LHAGEHEYVDFTN
-566 PDVVKLA
+566 PNVPKLA
-573 ESFGARGAVV
+573 ESFGARGHVV
-583 KKPEDLYNMLRE
+583 QKPEDLYNMLKE
-595 ALSQKSGVD
+595 ALEQESGVD

-610 DYREN
+610 DYSEN

-623 DIE
+623 DIDFGN

>member
-1 MNANDGNTNTIME
+1 MANEELQKTKQN
-14 KNLAAQNHKK
+14 NHK
-24 REATVMENE
+24 R
-33 LNQEVIDSKNKN
+33 
-45 NESQVDSVSSLNS
+45 
-58 ANSSSVDSAVKSNH
+58 
-72 KKNTADLI
+72 NTADLV

-89 EVIFGIPGEENI
+89 EVVFGIPGEENI

-108 RNGHIRFIVTRH
+108 RNGNIRFVLTRH

-164 PLVAL
+164 PLVAI

-199 SMMLAPVAAP
+199 SMMLAPSTAP

-233 DISEMPAPADAK
+233 DISEMSVPENAK
-245 PLALPRPLHIL
+245 PLPLPRPLHIL
-256 PAQDT
+256 PAPDT
-261 IDEAASIIKQAKR
+261 IDEAAKIISQAKT

-288 QEELREFAEQLNV
+288 QDQLRAFAEQLNV

-311 VFSDAHPNALGVVGF
+311 VFPDNHPNALGVVGF

-351 FDPKKINPNND
+351 FDPKKINPNID
-362 KTIIHINTFVE
+362 KTIIRINTFVE
-373 DTDAHYPA
+373 DTDAHYPTA
-381 SLNIMADISQTLLA
+381 LNIMADIGQTLKT
-395 LTAVLKKQNI
+395 LTNVLKDRNI
-405 TFDVSHPRIRQMLSD
+405 TFDVTHPKIRQMITD
-420 ELHSCANDES
+420 ELRSFENDNS
-430 MPMKP
+430 IPMKP
-435 QRIVYDTRRAV
+435 QRVVYDTRRAV
-446 PEGTTVLV
+446 PEGTKVLV

-494 SFILNSEGKRNTNPV
+494 SFIKDNSGKINTKPV

-531 GARMVILVWEDNAY
+531 GSRMVVLVWEDNAY

-553 LHAGEHEYVDFHN
+553 LHAGEHEYVDFTN
-566 PDVVKLA
+566 PNVPKLA
-573 ESFGARGAVV
+573 ESFGARGHVV
-583 KKPEDLYNMLRE
+583 QKPEDLYNMLKE
-595 ALSQKSGVD
+595 ALEQESGVD

-610 DYREN
+610 DYSEN

-623 DIE
+623 DIDFGN

>member
-1 MNANDGNTNTIME
+1 MANEELQKTKQN
-14 KNLAAQNHKK
+14 NHK
-24 REATVMENE
+24 R
-33 LNQEVIDSKNKN
+33 
-45 NESQVDSVSSLNS
+45 
-58 ANSSSVDSAVKSNH
+58 
-72 KKNTADLI
+72 NTADLI

-89 EVIFGIPGEENI
+89 EVVFGIPGEENI

-108 RNGHIRFIVTRH
+108 RNGNIRFVLTRH

-164 PLVAL
+164 PLVAI

-199 SMMLAPVAAP
+199 SMMLAPSTAP

-233 DISEMPAPADAK
+233 DISEMSVPENAK
-245 PLALPRPLHIL
+245 PLPLPRPLHIL
-256 PAQDT
+256 PAPDT
-261 IDEAASIIKQAKR
+261 IDEAAKIISQAKT

-288 QEELREFAEQLNV
+288 QDQLRAFAEQLNV

-311 VFSDAHPNALGVVGF
+311 VFPDNHPNALGVVGF

-351 FDPKKINPNND
+351 FDPKKINPNID

-373 DTDAHYPA
+373 DTDAHYPTA
-381 SLNIMADISQTLLA
+381 LNIMADIAQTLKA
-395 LTAVLKKQNI
+395 LTSVLKDRNV
-405 TFDVSHPRIRQMLSD
+405 TFDVTHPKIRQMITD
-420 ELHSCANDES
+420 ELRSFENDNS
-430 MPMKP
+430 IPMKP
-435 QRIVYDTRRAV
+435 QRVVYDTRRAV
-446 PEGTTVLV
+446 AEGTKVLV

-494 SFILNSEGKRNTNPV
+494 SFIKDNSGKINTKPV

-531 GARMVILVWEDNAY
+531 GSRMVVLVWEDNAY

-553 LHAGEHEYVDFHN
+553 LHAGEHEYVDFTN
-566 PDVVKLA
+566 PNVPKLA
-573 ESFGARGAVV
+573 ESFGARGHVV
-583 KKPEDLYNMLRE
+583 QKPEDLYNMLKE
-595 ALSQKSGVD
+595 ALAQESGVD

-610 DYREN
+610 DYSEN

-623 DIE
+623 DIDFGN

>member
-1 MNANDGNTNTIME
+1 MANEELQKTKQN
-14 KNLAAQNHKK
+14 NHK
-24 REATVMENE
+24 R
-33 LNQEVIDSKNKN
+33 
-45 NESQVDSVSSLNS
+45 
-58 ANSSSVDSAVKSNH
+58 
-72 KKNTADLI
+72 NTADLV

-89 EVIFGIPGEENI
+89 EVVFGIPGEENI

-108 RNGHIRFIVTRH
+108 QNGNIRFVLTRH

-164 PLVAL
+164 PLVAI

-199 SMMLAPVAAP
+199 SMMLAPSTAP

-233 DISEMPAPADAK
+233 DISEMSVPENAK
-245 PLALPRPLHIL
+245 PLPLPRPLHIL
-256 PAQDT
+256 PAPDT
-261 IDEAASIIKQAKR
+261 IDEAAKIISQAKT

-288 QEELREFAEQLNV
+288 QEQLRAFAEQLNV

-311 VFSDAHPNALGVVGF
+311 VFPDNHPNALGVVGF

-351 FDPKKINPNND
+351 FDPKKINPNID

-373 DTDAHYPA
+373 DTDAHYPTA
-381 SLNIMADISQTLLA
+381 LNIMADIGQTLKT
-395 LTAVLKKQNI
+395 LTNVLKDRNI
-405 TFDVSHPRIRQMLSD
+405 TFDVTHPKIRQMITD
-420 ELHSCANDES
+420 ELRSFENDNS
-430 MPMKP
+430 IPMKP
-435 QRIVYDTRRAV
+435 QRVVYDTRRAV
-446 PEGTTVLV
+446 PEGTKVLV

-494 SFILNSEGKRNTNPV
+494 SFIKDNSGKINTKPV

-531 GARMVILVWEDNAY
+531 GSRMVVLVWEDNAY

-553 LHAGEHEYVDFHN
+553 LHAGEHEYVDFTN
-566 PDVVKLA
+566 PNVPKLA
-573 ESFGARGAVV
+573 ESFGARGHVV
-583 KKPEDLYNMLRE
+583 QKPEDLYNMLKE
-595 ALSQKSGVD
+595 ALEQESGVD

-610 DYREN
+610 DYSEN

-623 DIE
+623 DIDFGN

>member
-1 MNANDGNTNTIME
+1 
-14 KNLAAQNHKK
+14 
-24 REATVMENE
+24 MENN
-33 LNQEVIDSKNKN
+33 LNQEAIEFKNQEASKWQNQQQNQQN
-45 NESQVDSVSSLNS
+45 NQQNQ
-58 ANSSSVDSAVKSNH
+58 H
-72 KKNTADLI
+72 HTKNTADLI

-199 SMMLAPVAAP
+199 SMMLAPASAP

-233 DISEMPAPADAK
+233 DISEMDAPVDAK
-245 PLALPRPLHIL
+245 PLPLPRPLHIL

-261 IDEAASIIKQAKR
+261 INEAASIIKQAKR

-288 QEELREFAEQLNV
+288 QEELRKFAEQLNV

-311 VFSDAHPNALGVVGF
+311 VFPDNHPNALGVVGF

-351 FDPKKINPNND
+351 FDPKKINPHND

-381 SLNIMADISQTLLA
+381 ALNIMADISQTLLA
-395 LTAVLKKQNI
+395 LTNTLKKQNI
-405 TFDVSHPRIRQMLSD
+405 SFDVSHPSIRQMLSD
-420 ELHSCANDES
+420 ELHSFEHDES

-494 SFILNSEGKRNTNPV
+494 SFIRNSEGKMNTKPV

-553 LHAGEHEYVDFHN
+553 LHAGEHEYVDFKN

-573 ESFGARGAVV
+573 QSFSARGSVV
-583 KKPEDLYNMLRE
+583 KNPDDLYNMLSE
-595 ALSQKSGVD
+595 ALAQKSGVD

-610 DYREN
+610 DYSEN

>member
-1 MNANDGNTNTIME
+1 MANEELQKTKQN
-14 KNLAAQNHKK
+14 NHK
-24 REATVMENE
+24 R
-33 LNQEVIDSKNKN
+33 
-45 NESQVDSVSSLNS
+45 
-58 ANSSSVDSAVKSNH
+58 
-72 KKNTADLI
+72 NTADLI

-89 EVIFGIPGEENI
+89 EVVFGIPGEENI

-108 RNGHIRFIVTRH
+108 RNGNIRFVLTRH

-164 PLVAL
+164 PLVAI

-199 SMMLAPVAAP
+199 SMMLAPSTAP

-233 DISEMPAPADAK
+233 DISEMSVPESAK
-245 PLALPRPLHIL
+245 PLPLPRPLHIL
-256 PAQDT
+256 PAPDT
-261 IDEAASIIKQAKR
+261 IDEAAKIISQAKT

-288 QEELREFAEQLNV
+288 QDQLRAFAEQLNV

-311 VFSDAHPNALGVVGF
+311 VFPDNHPNALGVVGF

-351 FDPKKINPNND
+351 FDPKKINPNID

-373 DTDAHYPA
+373 DTDAHYPTA
-381 SLNIMADISQTLLA
+381 LNIMADIGQTLKT
-395 LTAVLKKQNI
+395 LTNVLKDRNI
-405 TFDVSHPRIRQMLSD
+405 TFDVTHPKIRQMITD
-420 ELHSCANDES
+420 ELRSFENDS
-430 MPMKP
+430 SIPMKP
-435 QRIVYDTRRAV
+435 QRVVYDTRRAV
-446 PEGTTVLV
+446 PEGTKVLV

-463 ARLYPTMHPNTCI
+463 ARLYPTMHPKTCI

-494 SFILNSEGKRNTNPV
+494 SFIKDNSGKINTKPV

-531 GARMVILVWEDNAY
+531 GSRMVVLVWEDNAY

-553 LHAGEHEYVDFHN
+553 LHAGEHEYVDFTN
-566 PDVVKLA
+566 PNVPKLA
-573 ESFGARGAVV
+573 ESFGARGHVV
-583 KKPEDLYNMLRE
+583 QQPEDLYNMLKE
-595 ALSQKSGVD
+595 ALEQESGVD

-610 DYREN
+610 DYSEN

-623 DIE
+623 DIDFGN

>member
-1 MNANDGNTNTIME
+1 MT
-14 KNLAAQNHKK
+14 
-24 REATVMENE
+24 
-33 LNQEVIDSKNKN
+33 NQE
-45 NESQVDSVSSLNS
+45 SQAQKPASP
-58 ANSSSVDSAVKSNH
+58 KR
-72 KKNTADLI
+72 NTADLI

-89 EVIFGIPGEENI
+89 EVVFGIPGEENI

-108 RNGHIRFIVTRH
+108 RNGNIRFVLTRH

-164 PLVAL
+164 PLVAI

-188 VSLFQPITQWS
+188 VALFQPITQWS
-199 SMMLAPVAAP
+199 SMMLAPSTAP

-233 DISEMPAPADAK
+233 DISEMSVPEDAK
-245 PLALPRPLHIL
+245 PLPLPKPLHIL
-256 PAQDT
+256 PAPDT
-261 IDEAASIIKQAKR
+261 IYEAAKIISQAKR

-288 QEELREFAEQLNV
+288 QDQLLAFAEQLNV

-311 VFSDAHPNALGVVGF
+311 VFPDNHPNALGVVGF

-351 FDPKKINPNND
+351 FDPKKINPNID

-373 DTDAHYPA
+373 DTDAHYPTA
-381 SLNIMADISQTLLA
+381 LNIMADIAQTLKA
-395 LTAVLKKQNI
+395 LTSVLKDRNV
-405 TFDVSHPRIRQMLSD
+405 TFDVTHPKIRQMITD
-420 ELHSCANDES
+420 ELRSFENDNS
-430 MPMKP
+430 IPMKP
-435 QRIVYDTRRAV
+435 QRVVYDTRRAV
-446 PEGTTVLV
+446 AEGTKVLV

-494 SFILNSEGKRNTNPV
+494 SFIKDNSGKINTKPV

-531 GARMVILVWEDNAY
+531 GSRMVVLVWEDNAY

-553 LHAGEHEYVDFHN
+553 LHAGEHEYVDFTN
-566 PDVVKLA
+566 PNVPKLA
-573 ESFGARGAVV
+573 ESFGARGHVV
-583 KKPEDLYNMLRE
+583 QKPEDLYNMLKE
-595 ALSQKSGVD
+595 ALAQESGVD
-604 VIACPV
+604 VISCPV
-610 DYREN
+610 DYSEN

-623 DIE
+623 DIDFGN

>member
-1 MNANDGNTNTIME
+1 MANEELQKTKQN
-14 KNLAAQNHKK
+14 NHK
-24 REATVMENE
+24 R
-33 LNQEVIDSKNKN
+33 
-45 NESQVDSVSSLNS
+45 
-58 ANSSSVDSAVKSNH
+58 
-72 KKNTADLI
+72 NTADLI

-89 EVIFGIPGEENI
+89 EVVFGIPGEENI

-108 RNGHIRFIVTRH
+108 RNGNIRFVLTRH

-164 PLVAL
+164 PLVAI

-199 SMMLAPVAAP
+199 SMMLAPRTAP

-233 DISEMPAPADAK
+233 DISEMSVPEDAK
-245 PLALPRPLHIL
+245 PLPLPRPLHIL
-256 PAQDT
+256 PAPDT
-261 IDEAASIIKQAKR
+261 IDEAAKIISQSKT

-288 QEELREFAEQLNV
+288 QDQLRAFAEQLNV

-311 VFSDAHPNALGVVGF
+311 VFPDNHPNALGVVGF

-351 FDPKKINPNND
+351 FDPKKINPNID

-373 DTDAHYPA
+373 DTDAHYPTA
-381 SLNIMADISQTLLA
+381 LNIMADIGQTLKT
-395 LTAVLKKQNI
+395 LTNVLKDRNI
-405 TFDVSHPRIRQMLSD
+405 TFDVTHPKIRQMITD
-420 ELHSCANDES
+420 ELHSFENDNS
-430 MPMKP
+430 IPMKP
-435 QRIVYDTRRAV
+435 QRVVYDTRRAV
-446 PEGTTVLV
+446 PEGTKVLV

-494 SFILNSEGKRNTNPV
+494 SFIKDNSGKINTKPV

-531 GARMVILVWEDNAY
+531 GSRMVVLVWEDNAY

-553 LHAGEHEYVDFHN
+553 LHAGEHEYVDFTN
-566 PDVVKLA
+566 PNVPKLA
-573 ESFGARGAVV
+573 ESFGARGHVV
-583 KKPEDLYNMLRE
+583 QKPEDLYNMLKE
-595 ALSQKSGVD
+595 ALEQESGVD

-610 DYREN
+610 DYSEN

-623 DIE
+623 DIDFGN

>member
-1 MNANDGNTNTIME
+1 MANEELQKTKQN
-14 KNLAAQNHKK
+14 NHK
-24 REATVMENE
+24 R
-33 LNQEVIDSKNKN
+33 
-45 NESQVDSVSSLNS
+45 
-58 ANSSSVDSAVKSNH
+58 
-72 KKNTADLI
+72 NTADLI

-89 EVIFGIPGEENI
+89 EVVFGIPGEENI

-108 RNGHIRFIVTRH
+108 RNGNIRFVLTRH

-164 PLVAL
+164 PLVAI

-199 SMMLAPVAAP
+199 SMMLAPSTAP

-233 DISEMPAPADAK
+233 DISEMSVPENAK
-245 PLALPRPLHIL
+245 PLPLPRPLHIL
-256 PAQDT
+256 PAPDT
-261 IDEAASIIKQAKR
+261 IDEAAKIISQAKT

-288 QEELREFAEQLNV
+288 QDQLRAFAEQLNV

-311 VFSDAHPNALGVVGF
+311 VFPDNHPNALGVVGF

-351 FDPKKINPNND
+351 FDPKKINPNID

-373 DTDAHYPA
+373 DTDAHYPTA
-381 SLNIMADISQTLLA
+381 LNIMADIGQTLKT
-395 LTAVLKKQNI
+395 LTNVLKDRNI
-405 TFDVSHPRIRQMLSD
+405 TFDVTHPKIRQMITD
-420 ELHSCANDES
+420 ELRSFENDNS
-430 MPMKP
+430 IPMKP
-435 QRIVYDTRRAV
+435 QRVVYDTRRAV
-446 PEGTTVLV
+446 PEGTKVLV

-494 SFILNSEGKRNTNPV
+494 SFIKDNSGKINTKPV

-531 GARMVILVWEDNAY
+531 GSRMVVLVWEDNAY

-553 LHAGEHEYVDFHN
+553 LHAGEHEYVDFTN
-566 PDVVKLA
+566 PNVPKLA
-573 ESFGARGAVV
+573 ESFGARGHVV
-583 KKPEDLYNMLRE
+583 QKPEDLYNMLKE
-595 ALSQKSGVD
+595 ALEQESGVD

-610 DYREN
+610 DYSEN

-623 DIE
+623 DIDFGN

>member
-1 MNANDGNTNTIME
+1 MANEELQKTKQN
-14 KNLAAQNHKK
+14 NHK
-24 REATVMENE
+24 R
-33 LNQEVIDSKNKN
+33 
-45 NESQVDSVSSLNS
+45 
-58 ANSSSVDSAVKSNH
+58 
-72 KKNTADLI
+72 NTADLV

-89 EVIFGIPGEENI
+89 EVVFGIPGEENI

-108 RNGHIRFIVTRH
+108 RNGNIRFVLTRH

-164 PLVAL
+164 PLVAI

-199 SMMLAPVAAP
+199 SMMLAPSTAP

-233 DISEMPAPADAK
+233 DISEMSVPENAK
-245 PLALPRPLHIL
+245 PLPLPRPLHIL
-256 PAQDT
+256 PAPDT
-261 IDEAASIIKQAKR
+261 IDEAAKIISQAKT

-288 QEELREFAEQLNV
+288 QEQLRAFAEQLNV

-311 VFSDAHPNALGVVGF
+311 VFPDNHPNALGVVGF

-351 FDPKKINPNND
+351 FDPKKINPNID

-373 DTDAHYPA
+373 DTDAHYPTA
-381 SLNIMADISQTLLA
+381 LNIMADIGQTLKT
-395 LTAVLKKQNI
+395 LTNVLKDRNI
-405 TFDVSHPRIRQMLSD
+405 TFDVTHPKIRQMITD
-420 ELHSCANDES
+420 ELRSFENDNS
-430 MPMKP
+430 IPMKP
-435 QRIVYDTRRAV
+435 QRVVYDTRRAV
-446 PEGTTVLV
+446 PEGTKVLV

-494 SFILNSEGKRNTNPV
+494 SFIKDNSGKINTKPV

-531 GARMVILVWEDNAY
+531 GSRMVALVWEDNAY

-553 LHAGEHEYVDFHN
+553 LHAGEHEYVDFTN
-566 PDVVKLA
+566 PNVPKLA
-573 ESFGARGAVV
+573 ESFGARGHVV
-583 KKPEDLYNMLRE
+583 QKPEDLYNMLKE
-595 ALSQKSGVD
+595 ALEQESGVD

-610 DYREN
+610 DYSEN

-623 DIE
+623 DIDFGN

>member
-1 MNANDGNTNTIME
+1 MANEELQKTKQN
-14 KNLAAQNHKK
+14 NHK
-24 REATVMENE
+24 R
-33 LNQEVIDSKNKN
+33 
-45 NESQVDSVSSLNS
+45 
-58 ANSSSVDSAVKSNH
+58 
-72 KKNTADLI
+72 NTADLV

-89 EVIFGIPGEENI
+89 EVVFGIPGEENI

-108 RNGHIRFIVTRH
+108 RNGNIRFVLTRH

-164 PLVAL
+164 PLVAI

-199 SMMLAPVAAP
+199 SMMLAPSTAP

-233 DISEMPAPADAK
+233 DISEMSVPENAK
-245 PLALPRPLHIL
+245 PLPLPRPLHIL
-256 PAQDT
+256 PAPDT
-261 IDEAASIIKQAKR
+261 IDEAAKIISQAKT

-288 QEELREFAEQLNV
+288 QEQLRAFAEQLNV

-311 VFSDAHPNALGVVGF
+311 VFPDNHPNALGVVGF

-351 FDPKKINPNND
+351 FDPKKINPNID

-373 DTDAHYPA
+373 DTDAHYPTA
-381 SLNIMADISQTLLA
+381 LNIMADIGQTLKT
-395 LTAVLKKQNI
+395 LTNVLKDRNI
-405 TFDVSHPRIRQMLSD
+405 TFDVTHPKIRQMITD
-420 ELHSCANDES
+420 ELRSFENDNS
-430 MPMKP
+430 IPMKP
-435 QRIVYDTRRAV
+435 QRVVYDTRRAV
-446 PEGTTVLV
+446 PEGTKVLV

-494 SFILNSEGKRNTNPV
+494 SFIKDNSGKINTKPV

-531 GARMVILVWEDNAY
+531 GSRMVVLVWEDNAY

-553 LHAGEHEYVDFHN
+553 LHAGEHEYVDFTN
-566 PDVVKLA
+566 PNVPKLA
-573 ESFGARGAVV
+573 ESFGARGHVV
-583 KKPEDLYNMLRE
+583 QKPEDLYNMLKE
-595 ALSQKSGVD
+595 ALAQESGVD

-610 DYREN
+610 DYSEN

-623 DIE
+623 DIDFGN

>member
-1 MNANDGNTNTIME
+1 MANEELQKTKQN
-14 KNLAAQNHKK
+14 NHK
-24 REATVMENE
+24 R
-33 LNQEVIDSKNKN
+33 
-45 NESQVDSVSSLNS
+45 
-58 ANSSSVDSAVKSNH
+58 
-72 KKNTADLI
+72 NTADLV

-89 EVIFGIPGEENI
+89 EVVFGIPGEENI

-108 RNGHIRFIVTRH
+108 RNGNIRFVLTRH

-164 PLVAL
+164 PLVAI

-199 SMMLAPVAAP
+199 SMMLAPSTAP

-233 DISEMPAPADAK
+233 DISEMSVPEDAK
-245 PLALPRPLHIL
+245 PLPLPRPLHIL
-256 PAQDT
+256 PAPDT
-261 IDEAASIIKQAKR
+261 IDEAAKIISQAKT

-288 QEELREFAEQLNV
+288 QDQLRAFAEQLNV

-311 VFSDAHPNALGVVGF
+311 VFPDNHPNALGVVGF

-351 FDPKKINPNND
+351 FDPKKINPNID

-373 DTDAHYPA
+373 DTDAHYPTA
-381 SLNIMADISQTLLA
+381 LNIMADIGQTLKT
-395 LTAVLKKQNI
+395 LTNVLKDRNI
-405 TFDVSHPRIRQMLSD
+405 TFDVTHPKIRQMITD
-420 ELHSCANDES
+420 ELHSFENDNS
-430 MPMKP
+430 IPMKP
-435 QRIVYDTRRAV
+435 QRVVYDTRRAV
-446 PEGTTVLV
+446 PEGTKVLV

-494 SFILNSEGKRNTNPV
+494 SFIKDNSGKINTKPV

-531 GARMVILVWEDNAY
+531 GSRMVVLVWEDNAY

-553 LHAGEHEYVDFHN
+553 LHAGEHEYVDFTN
-566 PDVVKLA
+566 PNVPKLA
-573 ESFGARGAVV
+573 ESFGARGHVV
-583 KKPEDLYNMLRE
+583 QKPEDLYNMLKE
-595 ALSQKSGVD
+595 ALEQESGVD

-610 DYREN
+610 DYSEN

-623 DIE
+623 DIDFGN

>member
-1 MNANDGNTNTIME
+1 MANEELQKTKQN
-14 KNLAAQNHKK
+14 NHK
-24 REATVMENE
+24 R
-33 LNQEVIDSKNKN
+33 
-45 NESQVDSVSSLNS
+45 
-58 ANSSSVDSAVKSNH
+58 
-72 KKNTADLI
+72 NTADLV

-89 EVIFGIPGEENI
+89 EVVFGIPGEENI

-108 RNGHIRFIVTRH
+108 RNGNIRFVLTRH

-164 PLVAL
+164 PLVAI

-199 SMMLAPVAAP
+199 SMMLAPSTAP

-233 DISEMPAPADAK
+233 DISEMSVPENAK
-245 PLALPRPLHIL
+245 PLPLPRPLHIL
-256 PAQDT
+256 PAPDT
-261 IDEAASIIKQAKR
+261 IDEAAKIISQAKT

-288 QEELREFAEQLNV
+288 QDQLRAFAEQLNV

-311 VFSDAHPNALGVVGF
+311 VFPDNHPNALGVVGF

-351 FDPKKINPNND
+351 FDPKKINPNID

-373 DTDAHYPA
+373 DTDTHYPTA
-381 SLNIMADISQTLLA
+381 LNIMADIGQTLKT
-395 LTAVLKKQNI
+395 LTNVLKDRNI
-405 TFDVSHPRIRQMLSD
+405 TFDVTHPKIRQMITD
-420 ELHSCANDES
+420 ELRSFENDNS
-430 MPMKP
+430 IPMKP
-435 QRIVYDTRRAV
+435 QRVVYDTRRAV
-446 PEGTTVLV
+446 PEGTKVLV

-494 SFILNSEGKRNTNPV
+494 SFIKDNSGKINTKPV

-531 GARMVILVWEDNAY
+531 GSRMVVLVWEDNAY

-553 LHAGEHEYVDFHN
+553 LHAGEHEYVDFTN
-566 PDVVKLA
+566 PNVPKLA
-573 ESFGARGAVV
+573 ESFGARGHVV
-583 KKPEDLYNMLRE
+583 QKPEDLYNMLKE
-595 ALSQKSGVD
+595 ALEQESGVD

-610 DYREN
+610 DYSEN

-623 DIE
+623 DIDFGN

>member
-1 MNANDGNTNTIME
+1 MANEELQKTKQN
-14 KNLAAQNHKK
+14 NHK
-24 REATVMENE
+24 R
-33 LNQEVIDSKNKN
+33 
-45 NESQVDSVSSLNS
+45 
-58 ANSSSVDSAVKSNH
+58 
-72 KKNTADLI
+72 NTADLV

-89 EVIFGIPGEENI
+89 EVVFGIPGEENI

-108 RNGHIRFIVTRH
+108 RNGNIRFVLTRH

-164 PLVAL
+164 PLVAI

-199 SMMLAPVAAP
+199 SMMLAPSTAP

-233 DISEMPAPADAK
+233 DISEMSVPENAK
-245 PLALPRPLHIL
+245 PLPLPRPLHIL
-256 PAQDT
+256 PAPDT
-261 IDEAASIIKQAKR
+261 IDEAAKIISQAKT

-288 QEELREFAEQLNV
+288 QEQLRAFAEQLNV

-311 VFSDAHPNALGVVGF
+311 VFPDNHPNALGVVGF

-351 FDPKKINPNND
+351 FDPKKINPNID

-373 DTDAHYPA
+373 DTDAHYPTA
-381 SLNIMADISQTLLA
+381 LNIMADIGQTLKT
-395 LTAVLKKQNI
+395 LTNVLKDRNI
-405 TFDVSHPRIRQMLSD
+405 TFDVTHPKIRQMITD
-420 ELHSCANDES
+420 ELRSFENDS
-430 MPMKP
+430 SIPMKP
-435 QRIVYDTRRAV
+435 QRVVYDTRRAV
-446 PEGTTVLV
+446 PEGTKVLV

-494 SFILNSEGKRNTNPV
+494 SFIKDNSGKINTKPV

-531 GARMVILVWEDNAY
+531 GSRMVVLVWEDNAY

-553 LHAGEHEYVDFHN
+553 LHAGEHEYVDFTN
-566 PDVVKLA
+566 PNVPKLA
-573 ESFGARGAVV
+573 ESFGARGHVV
-583 KKPEDLYNMLRE
+583 QKPEDLYNMLKE
-595 ALSQKSGVD
+595 ALEQESGVD

-610 DYREN
+610 DYSEN

-623 DIE
+623 DIDFGN

>member
-1 MNANDGNTNTIME
+1 MFETQETESKKIE
-14 KNLAAQNHKK
+14 QKLARQKHLRENHK
-24 REATVMENE
+24 R
-33 LNQEVIDSKNKN
+33 
-45 NESQVDSVSSLNS
+45 
-58 ANSSSVDSAVKSNH
+58 
-72 KKNTADLI
+72 NTADLI

-89 EVIFGIPGEENI
+89 EVVFGIPGEENI

-108 RNGHIRFIVTRH
+108 RDGRIRFVLTRH

-164 PLVAL
+164 PLVAI

-188 VSLFQPITQWS
+188 VALFQPITQWS
-199 SMMLAPVAAP
+199 SMMLAPESAP
-209 EMVRKAFSIAQ
+209 EMVRKAFSIAG
-220 RKRPGATCLVIPE
+220 RNRPGATCLVIPE
-233 DISEMPAPADAK
+233 DISEIQAPADAK
-245 PLALPRPLHIL
+245 PLPLPHPLHIM
-256 PAQDT
+256 PAPDT
-261 IDEAASIIKQAKR
+261 IEEAAQIISKAKQ

-288 QEELREFAEQLNV
+288 EDQLLAFAEQLNV

-311 VFSDAHPNALGVVGF
+311 VFPDNHTNALGVVGF

-351 FDPKKINPNND
+351 FDPKKINPNID

-373 DTDAHYPA
+373 DTDAHYPTA
-381 SLNIMADISQTLLA
+381 LNIMANIGQTLKT
-395 LTAVLKKQNI
+395 LTAVLKTRNV
-405 TFDVSHPRIRQMLSD
+405 TFDVSHPRIRQLLTE
-420 ELHSCANDES
+420 ELHSCENDES

-435 QRIVYDTRRAV
+435 QRVVYDIRRAV
-446 PEGTTVLV
+446 PEGTKVLV

-494 SFILNSEGKRNTNPV
+494 SFIRDNSGKMNAKPV

-531 GARMVILVWEDNAY
+531 GSRMVVLVWEDNAY
-545 GLIKWKMD
+545 GLIKWKME

-566 PDVVKLA
+566 PDVPKLA
-573 ESFGARGAVV
+573 ESFGARGHAV
-583 KKPEDLYNMLRE
+583 KKPEDLYNMLRA
-595 ALSQKSGVD
+595 ALEQESGVD
-604 VIACPV
+604 VISCPV
-610 DYREN
+610 DYSEN

-623 DIE
+623 DIDFSN

>member
-1 MNANDGNTNTIME
+1 MANEELQKTKQN
-14 KNLAAQNHKK
+14 NHK
-24 REATVMENE
+24 R
-33 LNQEVIDSKNKN
+33 
-45 NESQVDSVSSLNS
+45 
-58 ANSSSVDSAVKSNH
+58 
-72 KKNTADLI
+72 NTADLV

-89 EVIFGIPGEENI
+89 EVVFGIPGEENI

-108 RNGHIRFIVTRH
+108 RNGNIRFVLTRH

-164 PLVAL
+164 PLVAI

-199 SMMLAPVAAP
+199 SMMLAPSTAP

-233 DISEMPAPADAK
+233 DISEMSVPENAK
-245 PLALPRPLHIL
+245 PLPLPRPLHIL
-256 PAQDT
+256 PAPDT
-261 IDEAASIIKQAKR
+261 IDEAAKIISQAKT

-288 QEELREFAEQLNV
+288 QDQLRAFAEQLNV

-311 VFSDAHPNALGVVGF
+311 VFPDNHPNALGVVGF

-351 FDPKKINPNND
+351 FDPKKINPNID

-373 DTDAHYPA
+373 DTDAHYPTA
-381 SLNIMADISQTLLA
+381 LNIMADIGQTLKT
-395 LTAVLKKQNI
+395 LTNVLKDRNI
-405 TFDVSHPRIRQMLSD
+405 TFDVTHPKIRQMITD
-420 ELHSCANDES
+420 ELRSFENDNS
-430 MPMKP
+430 IPMKP
-435 QRIVYDTRRAV
+435 QRVVYDTRRAV
-446 PEGTTVLV
+446 PEGTKVLV

-494 SFILNSEGKRNTNPV
+494 SFIKDNSGKINTKPV

-531 GARMVILVWEDNAY
+531 GSRMVVLVWEDNAY

-553 LHAGEHEYVDFHN
+553 LHAGEHEYVDFTN
-566 PDVVKLA
+566 PNVPKLA
-573 ESFGARGAVV
+573 ESFGARGHVV
-583 KKPEDLYNMLRE
+583 QKPEDLYNMLKE
-595 ALSQKSGVD
+595 ALEQESGVD

-610 DYREN
+610 DYSEN

-623 DIE
+623 DIDFGN

>member
-1 MNANDGNTNTIME
+1 MANEELQKTKQN
-14 KNLAAQNHKK
+14 NHK
-24 REATVMENE
+24 R
-33 LNQEVIDSKNKN
+33 
-45 NESQVDSVSSLNS
+45 
-58 ANSSSVDSAVKSNH
+58 
-72 KKNTADLI
+72 NTADLV

-89 EVIFGIPGEENI
+89 EVVFGIPGEENI

-108 RNGHIRFIVTRH
+108 RNRNIRFVLTRH

-164 PLVAL
+164 PLVAI

-199 SMMLAPVAAP
+199 SMMLAPSTAP

-233 DISEMPAPADAK
+233 DISEMSVPENAK
-245 PLALPRPLHIL
+245 PLPLPRPLHIL
-256 PAQDT
+256 PAPDT
-261 IDEAASIIKQAKR
+261 IDEAAKIISQAKT

-288 QEELREFAEQLNV
+288 QEQLRAFAEQLNV

-311 VFSDAHPNALGVVGF
+311 VFPDNHPNALGVVGF

-351 FDPKKINPNND
+351 FDPKKINPNID

-373 DTDAHYPA
+373 DTDAHYPTA
-381 SLNIMADISQTLLA
+381 LNIMADIGQTLKT
-395 LTAVLKKQNI
+395 LTNVLKDRNI
-405 TFDVSHPRIRQMLSD
+405 TFDVTHPKIRQMITD
-420 ELHSCANDES
+420 ELRSFENDNS
-430 MPMKP
+430 IPMKP
-435 QRIVYDTRRAV
+435 QRVVYDTRRAV
-446 PEGTTVLV
+446 PEGTKVLV

-494 SFILNSEGKRNTNPV
+494 SFIKDNSGKINTKPV

-531 GARMVILVWEDNAY
+531 GSRMVVLVWEDNAY

-553 LHAGEHEYVDFHN
+553 LHAGEHEYVDFTN
-566 PDVVKLA
+566 PNVPKLA
-573 ESFGARGAVV
+573 ESFGARGHVV
-583 KKPEDLYNMLRE
+583 QKPEDLYNMLKE
-595 ALSQKSGVD
+595 ALEQESGVD

-610 DYREN
+610 DYSEN

-623 DIE
+623 DIDFGN

>member
-1 MNANDGNTNTIME
+1 MANEELQKTKQN
-14 KNLAAQNHKK
+14 NHK
-24 REATVMENE
+24 R
-33 LNQEVIDSKNKN
+33 
-45 NESQVDSVSSLNS
+45 
-58 ANSSSVDSAVKSNH
+58 
-72 KKNTADLI
+72 NTADLV

-89 EVIFGIPGEENI
+89 EVVFGIPGEENI

-108 RNGHIRFIVTRH
+108 RNGNIRFVLTRH

-164 PLVAL
+164 PLVAI

-199 SMMLAPVAAP
+199 SMMLAPSTAP

-233 DISEMPAPADAK
+233 DISEMSVPENAK
-245 PLALPRPLHIL
+245 PLPLPRPLHIL
-256 PAQDT
+256 PAPDT
-261 IDEAASIIKQAKR
+261 IDEATKIISQAKT

-288 QEELREFAEQLNV
+288 QDQLRAFAEQLNV

-311 VFSDAHPNALGVVGF
+311 VFPDNHPNALGVVGF

-351 FDPKKINPNND
+351 FDPKKINPNID

-373 DTDAHYPA
+373 DTDAHYPTA
-381 SLNIMADISQTLLA
+381 LNIMADIGQTLKT
-395 LTAVLKKQNI
+395 LTNVLKDRNI
-405 TFDVSHPRIRQMLSD
+405 TFDVTHPKIRQMITD
-420 ELHSCANDES
+420 ELRSFENDNS
-430 MPMKP
+430 IPMKP
-435 QRIVYDTRRAV
+435 QRVVYDTRRAV
-446 PEGTTVLV
+446 PEGTKVLV

-494 SFILNSEGKRNTNPV
+494 SFIKDNSGKINTKPV

-531 GARMVILVWEDNAY
+531 GSRMVVLVWEDNAY

-553 LHAGEHEYVDFHN
+553 LHAGEHEYVDFTN
-566 PDVVKLA
+566 PNVPKLA
-573 ESFGARGAVV
+573 ESFGARGHVV
-583 KKPEDLYNMLRE
+583 QKPEDLYNMLKE
-595 ALSQKSGVD
+595 ALEQESGVD

-610 DYREN
+610 DYSEN

-623 DIE
+623 DIDFGN